1 VVDKQPSVERMRA
14 EAAELRFKAD
24 ELMQLAS
31 ALTEEAA
38 RLEDLI
44 FRYEYNQ
51 NHGPP
56 ARANVRA
63 IPSSLVNR
71 CSILPIGEAEDTLS
85 ESIDTY
91 SNVALKDL
99 RVERPEHRNSTTAER
114 HQIAIAPS
122 G

>member
-51 NHGPP
+51 KPWTTGKGK
-56 ARANVRA
+56 RRA

-91 SNVALKDL
+91 SNVALKD
-99 RVERPEHRNSTTAER
+99 
-114 HQIAIAPS
+114 
-122 G
+122 